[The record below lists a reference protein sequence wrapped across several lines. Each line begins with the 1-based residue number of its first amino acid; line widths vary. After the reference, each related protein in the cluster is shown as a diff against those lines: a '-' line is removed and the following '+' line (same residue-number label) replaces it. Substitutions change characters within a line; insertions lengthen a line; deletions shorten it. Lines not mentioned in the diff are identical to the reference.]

1 MSKEELI
8 DDYLTTEELDD
19 IKKVIQDLNSA
30 KLKLADNI
38 LEQENVK
45 KVLGIIKTKLVE
57 KEKVLI
63 TKYGSDAQISLET
76 GKVSKKAK
84 EDYIKPI
91 DKEEV
96 KKKREEQFKTK

>member
-8 DDYLTTEELDD
+8 DDYLTKEELDD

-84 EDYIKPI
+84 EEYTKPI
-91 DKEEV
+91 DKEEIN
-96 KKKREEQFKTK
+96 KKREEQFKTK